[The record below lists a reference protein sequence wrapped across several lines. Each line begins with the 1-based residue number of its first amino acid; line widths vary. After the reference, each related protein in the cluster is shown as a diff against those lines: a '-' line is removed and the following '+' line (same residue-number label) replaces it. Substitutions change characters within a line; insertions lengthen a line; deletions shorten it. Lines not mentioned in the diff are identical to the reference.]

1 MGRSSD
7 SPHGVSNQAPTHSAA
22 PQRRVSLFVPC
33 YVDQMFPRVAQSTVK
48 LLDRLGVACE
58 YDARQT
64 CCGQPAFNSGYADEA
79 RRVAEHFVRVFA
91 DCETIVAPGGSCV
104 SMVRNH
110 FSHVLGREERVTH
123 CVRELCEY
131 VVNELG
137 VTNVGASLPGRA
149 ALHMPCHMLR
159 ELDGAGPVRELLSHV
174 RGLEIVDL
182 PCDTWC
188 CGFGGTFS
196 VKYPELSTAMAETKL
211 QQMRDA
217 GVEYLISPESSCLM
231 QLASVLRRVEEPA
244 RQDRALRTIRPF
256 HVAEVLAGLGTC
268 A

>member
-1 MGRSSD
+1 MGRTTD
-7 SPHGVSNQAPTHSAA
+7 SPHGVTNQIASHSAV

-33 YVDQMFPRVAQSTVK
+33 YVDQMFPRVAQSTVT
-48 LLDRLGVACE
+48 LLERLGVACE

-79 RRVAEHFVRVFA
+79 RRVAEHFVSVFA

-110 FSHVLGREERVTH
+110 FAHVLGRVEPVVHR
-123 CVRELCEY
+123 VRELCEY
-131 VVNELG
+131 LVNELG
-137 VTNVGASLPGRA
+137 VTGVGASLPGRA

-159 ELDGAGPVRELLSHV
+159 DLDGAGPVRALLSHV

-196 VKYPELSTAMAETKL
+196 VKYPELSSAMAETKL
-211 QQMRDA
+211 QHMRET
-217 GVEYLISPESSCLM
+217 GVDYLISPESSCLM
-231 QLASVLRRVEEPA
+231 QLAGVLHRLQDQVRVG
-244 RQDRALRTIRPF
+244 RTPRMIRPL
-256 HVAEVLAGLGTC
+256 HVAEVLAGSIP
-268 A
+268 

>member
-7 SPHGVSNQAPTHSAA
+7 SPRGVPNPIASHSRV

-33 YVDQMFPRVAQSTVK
+33 YVDQLFPRVAQSTVM
-48 LLDRLGVACE
+48 LLERLGVACE

-64 CCGQPAFNSGYADEA
+64 YCDQPAFNSGYADEA

-110 FSHVLGREERVTH
+110 FSHVLGREERVAH

-137 VTNVGASLPGRA
+137 ITDVGASLPGRA

-159 ELDGAGPVRELLSHV
+159 ELDGAGPVYELLSHV

-231 QLASVLRRVEEPA
+231 QLVSVMQRMENPVRPGG
-244 RQDRALRTIRPF
+244 ALRAIRPL
-256 HVAEVLAGLGTC
+256 HVAEVLAGSVI
-268 A
+268 